1 MRTGQ
6 SSRSRAQSTVLGI
19 SYNPIQLRRDSARE
33 RKRARSDV
41 EVDTQSGAL
50 LESFCIVNFNVD
62 GSSIALNR
70 CISHNRHVYIAYW
83 HTQFHRQLATFLR
96 IQSAHGPKRS
106 REQKRQRKRRKRP
119 SRRPRPR
126 SPRWVRWLTSLQA
139 CLRTKWPVRVLALPG
154 RCKEQGAGM
163 AHVS

>member
-1 MRTGQ
+1 MAAVDIISPPGNSRNAATESKGLAPPKDCRRATGV
-6 SSRSRAQSTVLGI
+6 R
-19 SYNPIQLRRDSARE
+19 
-33 RKRARSDV
+33 V

-50 LESFCIVNFNVD
+50 LESFCIVNFNVE
-62 GSSIALNR
+62 GSSIALNH